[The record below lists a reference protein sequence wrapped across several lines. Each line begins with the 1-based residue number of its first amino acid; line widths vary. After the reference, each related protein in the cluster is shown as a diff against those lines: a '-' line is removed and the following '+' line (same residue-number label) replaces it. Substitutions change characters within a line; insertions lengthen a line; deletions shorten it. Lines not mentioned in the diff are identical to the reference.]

1 MFQVLEYVTIAA
13 NLWRQW
19 DSHEADLRLCASY
32 RHSQKEMYVT
42 LLMCLNFAHDQSHG
56 VGCDVLS
63 ILKVRFPGEGCST
76 SIATRHHFLR
86 FPLQDFQGC
95 FSSMPH
101 RNGGKAIWA
110 EPADVKE
117 LMTLLGRSHGKGRF
131 SQLWKTK
138 QRYRTDTGEPLVPE
152 AHQQPQSYLNG
163 CQSLFVIIKKQAFQ
177 SE

>member
-1 MFQVLEYVTIAA
+1 MKLTYICVHPIGIA
-13 NLWRQW
+13 R
-19 DSHEADLRLCASY
+19 R
-32 RHSQKEMYVT
+32 KYVT

-56 VGCDVLS
+56 VGCNVLS
-63 ILKVRFPGEGCST
+63 ILKVRFPDEGCST
-76 SIATRHHFLR
+76 STAACHHSLW

-95 FSSMPH
+95 FSSTPN

-131 SQLWKTK
+131 SRLWKTK
-138 QRYRTDTGEPLVPE
+138 QRYRTNTGEPLVPE
-152 AHQQPQSYLNG
+152 AHQQPQRYLNG
-163 CQSLFVIIKKQAFQ
+163 CPSLFVMIKKQVLQ